1 MTLAGF
7 IKLYIYIY
15 IWYWIWNIEILLL
28 LINLCF
34 RGSNFSIVEDTQ
46 LFLTERKDGI
56 YAYVSFTAKFYSL
69 DFFLSLIILLWVNI
83 LPGCVIFHR
92 FTILLFMIFML
103 VVL

>member
-7 IKLYIYIY
+7 IKLYTYIFDTEF
-15 IWYWIWNIEILLL
+15 EILLL

-69 DFFLSLIILLWVNI
+69 DFFLSLIILLW
-83 LPGCVIFHR
+83 GKH
-92 FTILLFMIFML
+92 FTRLCYIS
-103 VVL
+103 

>member
-69 DFFLSLIILLWVNI
+69 DFFLSLIILLW
-83 LPGCVIFHR
+83 GKH
-92 FTILLFMIFML
+92 FTRLCYIS
-103 VVL
+103 